1 MSTYFPYSFII
12 NLSNEIKQTVSR
24 HAYLGDW
31 AVAESAEP
39 RLEATAS
46 GAVISEI
53 YY

>member
-31 AVAESAEP
+31 AVAESSDQ
-39 RLEATAS
+39 RLEAAAS
-46 GAVISEI
+46 GIAISEI